1 MGKEVNITIKS
12 CDFRLKSYLFYGM
25 CCVFYYKIL

>member
-1 MGKEVNITIKS
+1 MEKEVDITTKS
-12 CDFRLKSYLFYGM
+12 YDFRLKSCLFYGM